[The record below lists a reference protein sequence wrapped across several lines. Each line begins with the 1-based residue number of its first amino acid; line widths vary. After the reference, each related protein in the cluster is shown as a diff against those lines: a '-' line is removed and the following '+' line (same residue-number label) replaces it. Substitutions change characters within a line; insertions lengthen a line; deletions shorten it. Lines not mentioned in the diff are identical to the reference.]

1 MAGSGGGMAGGP
13 ARRDDEAAARR
24 RRLVALLVLGIG
36 VVLLVSASS
45 WFVGQRTGVGAAQ
58 LSVGVLLLA
67 VAAFLFG
74 RARPR

>member
-1 MAGSGGGMAGGP
+1 MASGP
-13 ARRDDEAAARR
+13 APRDDATARR

-36 VVLLVSASS
+36 VVLLVSAST

-58 LSVGVLLLA
+58 LSVGVLLLGISA
-67 VAAFLFG
+67 WLFG